1 MNALKRCK
9 MCDEYGE
16 KLQELRLIRRKD
28 VGVVMYAV
36 KRCTTCDEY
45 NGKM

>member
-28 VGVVMYAV
+28 VGIVMNAL
-36 KRCTTCDEY
+36 KRCKSCNEY
-45 NGKM
+45 GEKM